1 MDKTSED
8 NIKFKIAIALR
19 VLHSRNKANPK
30 EIANKK
36 EQINSYEKIALNISG
51 DMRKATVTSAF
62 DGQTKSTMVTI
73 ILIIESMGYTIS
85 QFGEEYDKI
94 TDEDISAFKKEI
106 IKKKGKTS

>member
-36 EQINSYEKIALNISG
+36 EQINSYEKIKISINNNHFSIFSR
-51 DMRKATVTSAF
+51 MC
-62 DGQTKSTMVTI
+62 
-73 ILIIESMGYTIS
+73 
-85 QFGEEYDKI
+85 
-94 TDEDISAFKKEI
+94 
-106 IKKKGKTS
+106 